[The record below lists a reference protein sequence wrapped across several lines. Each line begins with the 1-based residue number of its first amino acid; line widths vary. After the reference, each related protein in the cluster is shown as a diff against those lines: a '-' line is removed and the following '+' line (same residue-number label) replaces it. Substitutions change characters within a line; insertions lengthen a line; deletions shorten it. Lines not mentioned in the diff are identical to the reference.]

1 MIDLVGHLERTS
13 RTFALAIPR
22 LPEPTRRAVT
32 VAYLLFRVA
41 DTLEDAAAWSRAQR
55 VEALDALA
63 ALLRDRALIDD
74 GAVPEALVARARAW
88 ADAAPSE
95 NAGYVSLL
103 RDAPALLEETRGFS
117 RATRAA
123 VLRHATR
130 TAEGMRGFA
139 ARAADDGTL
148 TLHTLQDL
156 RDYCYVVAGIVG
168 ELLTDLFLEHAPL
181 ASAESALRANE
192 VAFGEGLQLVNIL
205 KDAADDAREGR
216 SFLPAGV
223 PRDAV
228 LALARADLDRAS
240 DYVGALREARAPR
253 GFVEFTDLPMR
264 LARAALDAVEAR
276 GAGAKVGRAAVAEI
290 AAAVA
295 RDAE

>member
-1 MIDLVGHLERTS
+1 MIDLEGHLEKTS

-41 DTLEDAAAWSRAQR
+41 DTLEDAAAWTRAAR
-55 VEALDALA
+55 VACLDDLT
-63 ALLRDRALIDD
+63 ALLRDPALVVDGVVPARA
-74 GAVPEALVARARAW
+74 EALSRAW
-88 ADAAPSE
+88 ADAGPSE
-95 NAGYVSLL
+95 HPGYLALL
-103 RDAPALLEETRGFS
+103 RDTPALLAEVEAFS
-117 RATRAA
+117 PATRAT
-123 VLRHATR
+123 VLRHAAR
-130 TAEGMRGFA
+130 TSDGMRGFVL
-139 ARAADDGTL
+139 RATERGAL
-148 TLHTLQDL
+148 TLHSLQDL

-168 ELLTDLFLEHAPL
+168 ELLTDLFVEHADL
-181 ASAESALRANE
+181 AAAEATLRANE

-223 PRDAV
+223 SRADV
-228 LALARADLDRAS
+228 LALARDDLDRAAL
-240 DYVGALREARAPR
+240 YVGALRDARAPA

-264 LARAALDAVEAR
+264 LARAALDAVESR

-290 AAAVA
+290 LAAVA
-295 RDAE
+295 RDAR